1 MTRLLFLATF
11 AGLFRLSGTLLSLFA
26 SVFIGATLKRLQFL
40 GREWIGGFVIVQPH
54 VETAFPCK
62 SHNQL
67 DFSS

>member
-11 AGLFRLSGTLLSLFA
+11 AGLNGTLLSLFA